1 VTGDVLLA
9 ADLAGVL
16 PPGIRAFF
24 DPVFFRSSVLYDEFV
39 HRLVVRVFRGAGL
52 EAATRSPG
60 TVEEIAARAGFEA
73 GRAWVPL
80 DWLLRH
86 LADRG
91 VIQAGPDPGRG
102 RWFRAGGAVPLV
114 DPEPVKDEQTR
125 LAPGWLP
132 AYELAETVARDYP
145 AFLRGEAT
153 GEAILFSP
161 ARFRLWLNYFS
172 NDNALY
178 AVNNRVG
185 AVAAEQWLPRG
196 GGSILELGGGLASG
210 ATALLERLD
219 AAGRLGELREY
230 HFTEVVPAFLR
241 RGEEALRARFPG
253 AGFLRCS
260 PLDMNRPFG
269 EQGIAPGT
277 LALVYAVNTLHVA
290 HDLELTLAEIHRAL
304 APGGQLVLSEC
315 VRPWPGQAIYVEFV
329 FNLMETFRAPR
340 LDARY
345 RPNGGFLTPEQW
357 TQALDAAGFG
367 EVRLL
372 PDIAAI
378 RNRLPTFYTAAIGA
392 APRAA

>member
-1 VTGDVLLA
+1 
-9 ADLAGVL
+9 
-16 PPGIRAFF
+16 
-24 DPVFFRSSVLYDEFV
+24 
-39 HRLVVRVFRGAGL
+39 
-52 EAATRSPG
+52 
-60 TVEEIAARAGFEA
+60 
-73 GRAWVPL
+73 
-80 DWLLRH
+80 
-86 LADRG
+86 
-91 VIQAGPDPGRG
+91 
-102 RWFRAGGAVPLV
+102 
-114 DPEPVKDEQTR
+114 
-125 LAPGWLP
+125 
-132 AYELAETVARDYP
+132 
-145 AFLRGEAT
+145 
-153 GEAILFSP
+153 
-161 ARFRLWLNYFS
+161 
-172 NDNALY
+172 
-178 AVNNRVG
+178 VG

-357 TQALDAAGFG
+357 TDALDAAGFG

-372 PDIAAI
+372 PDIGAI
-378 RNRLPTFYTAAIGA
+378 RNRLRTFYTAAIGA